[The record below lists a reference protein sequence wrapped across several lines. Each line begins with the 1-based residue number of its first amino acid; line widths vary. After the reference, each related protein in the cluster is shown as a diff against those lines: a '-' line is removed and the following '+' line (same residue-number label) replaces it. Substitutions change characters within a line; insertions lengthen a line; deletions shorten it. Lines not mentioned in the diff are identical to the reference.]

1 VRKSVVAAL
10 LSGLF
15 MGSIIQPFLFD
26 IEGWHA
32 FAAFPY
38 KIKTTVKSLLR
49 NKPKLAVSAP
59 KLSQVIPKKYQS
71 YKAKPV
77 IFAEGVDFREEPF
90 ISPELKTEP
99 KTEPKTLPEEIIPD
113 YSFANSTSESKV
125 TSVAYA
131 ASAFIEQKNIIVEK
145 RFHLN
150 SSTNWAPA
158 ASSAFLPSST
168 SLGASQVG
176 VEMTYQLNKSQAHPF
191 VASLSSFTGLDPIGK
206 LDSDTT
212 QLSAGLRY
220 KPFQN
225 INATVGVNRLI
236 GIGSKSRNDWAL
248 TLAAD
253 KGLNYDPPL
262 DKSYWLHWHAATN
275 ASLIG
280 LNARDLFAS
289 GEARIGVGFP
299 LIHNWQLTP
308 YLGTQG
314 ILQYDRL
321 VQSRLEAG
329 PGLWLRGRLGTSDRL
344 DFRLSYMKQIAGTV
358 QDNSGIRVQFGF
370 SY

>member
-1 VRKSVVAAL
+1 MRKSVVAAL

-38 KIKTTVKSLLR
+38 KIKTTVKSLLL
-49 NKPKLAVSAP
+49 NKPILVVSAP
-59 KLSQVIPKKYQS
+59 KLSQVIPKKYRP
-71 YKAKPV
+71 YKPKPV
-77 IFAEGVDFREEPF
+77 AFAEGVDFREEPL
-90 ISPELKTEP
+90 I
-99 KTEPKTLPEEIIPD
+99 LPQRDTSSEKIAPD
-113 YSFANSTSESKV
+113 YVFANSASESKA

-131 ASAFIEQKNIIVEK
+131 PPAFVEQKNIIVEK

-158 ASSAFLPSST
+158 AASAFLPSSS

-176 VEMTYQLNKSQAHPF
+176 VEMTYQLNTSQAYPF

-212 QLSAGLRY
+212 QLSAGVRY

-225 INATVGVNRLI
+225 INATIGINRLI

-280 LNARDLFAS
+280 LNSRDLFAS
-289 GEARIGVGFP
+289 GEARIGAGFP

-344 DFRLSYMKQIAGTV
+344 DFLVSYMTQIAGTV
-358 QDNSGIRVQFGF
+358 PDNSGIRVQFGF